1 VGNGALKM
9 ETPSLDHAPPEKAS
23 KCSVRRRWY
32 LAVDLA
38 TMIAALF
45 IVQWPEVAGGSE
57 MLY

>member
-1 VGNGALKM
+1 MFG
-9 ETPSLDHAPPEKAS
+9 TPSLVP
-23 KCSVRRRWY
+23 V
-32 LAVDLA
+32 VDLA